1 MDPEQNKKCEIII
14 ITIIITITI
23 IIIIYYIQA
32 DDFIDWHGSCCQLCN
47 HAFPVSVVLWDR
59 SRRAELSWAELEQQ
73 KRSRLSRADV
83 AETASVLYIHTHTYI
98 YLNIY
103 IHIYKGKLAL
113 QVQWRLVCVV
123 PRPSYNNKP
132 VICLRIDCYAGPAW
146 LLWCVKGA
154 PPLSHGEHS
163 CYPV

>member
-103 IHIYKGKLAL
+103 IHIYTYKQRKTRTPSAVTSGLCRTEAFL
-113 QVQWRLVCVV
+113 QQQT
-123 PRPSYNNKP
+123 
-132 VICLRIDCYAGPAW
+132 CYMLTYW
-146 LLWCVKGA
+146 LLCRSSLVAVMCKR
-154 PPLSHGEHS
+154 SS
-163 CYPV
+163 SS

>member
-47 HAFPVSVVLWDR
+47 HAFPVSVVLCDR

-103 IHIYKGKLAL
+103 IHIYTYKQRKTRTPSAVTSGLCRTEAFL
-113 QVQWRLVCVV
+113 QQQT
-123 PRPSYNNKP
+123 
-132 VICLRIDCYAGPAW
+132 CYMLTYW
-146 LLWCVKGA
+146 LLCRSSLVAVMCKR
-154 PPLSHGEHS
+154 SS
-163 CYPV
+163 SS

>member
-59 SRRAELSWAELEQQ
+59 SRRAELSWAGAAEKEPAKPSWRGWNSLCSVYTYTHIYIFKYIYTHIQRKTRTPSAVTSGLCRTEAFLQQ
-73 KRSRLSRADV
+73 QTCYMLTYWLLCRSSLVAVMCKRSS
-83 AETASVLYIHTHTYI
+83 S
-98 YLNIY
+98 
-103 IHIYKGKLAL
+103 
-113 QVQWRLVCVV
+113 
-123 PRPSYNNKP
+123 S
-132 VICLRIDCYAGPAW
+132 
-146 LLWCVKGA
+146 
-154 PPLSHGEHS
+154 
-163 CYPV
+163 